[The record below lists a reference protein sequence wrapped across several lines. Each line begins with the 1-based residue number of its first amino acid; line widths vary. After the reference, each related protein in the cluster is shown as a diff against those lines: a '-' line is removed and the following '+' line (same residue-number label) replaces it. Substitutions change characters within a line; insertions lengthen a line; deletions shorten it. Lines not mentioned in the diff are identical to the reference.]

1 MSTNLSNPKKVLLK
15 TLEKRGWC
23 FAVEGA
29 SPPAWANAEESIWQ
43 GRIFNG
49 YKSFNALLRHH
60 FMIH

>member
-1 MSTNLSNPKKVLLK
+1 MLGVDGANL
-15 TLEKRGWC
+15 
-23 FAVEGA
+23 
-29 SPPAWANAEESIWQ
+29 PAWANAEESIWQ